1 MELSGNVFPR
11 NAGYK
16 RQFLSDAAFLWA
28 GHSSHPRTNERNAPV
43 TGRKEDK
50 VRIAALVGASTI
62 HSERKR
68 PPLHER
74 FGRKTLTFIDSHDI
88 ADDPTHTPTWRQTR
102 DFSVSCTH
110 TVEYRDRARKVVAAL
125 GACAGRRRSTMD
137 HACHVFLLLQQL

>member
-110 TVEYRDRARKVVAAL
+110 TVLA
-125 GACAGRRRSTMD
+125 
-137 HACHVFLLLQQL
+137 